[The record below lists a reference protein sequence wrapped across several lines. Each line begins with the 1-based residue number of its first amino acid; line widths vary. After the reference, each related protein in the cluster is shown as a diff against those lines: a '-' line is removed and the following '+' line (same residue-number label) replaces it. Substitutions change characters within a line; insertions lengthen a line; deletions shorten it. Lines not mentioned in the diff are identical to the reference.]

1 MSWNEIP
8 LLKPTLAFIG
18 GITMLNIWSPNIW
31 IPLSLI
37 LTSFI
42 FTLILS
48 FQKAKISTVL
58 SMSILNLVLFFLV
71 GWFVGLSTLTINQKH
86 HYSHQIN
93 EENRLLIKVTE
104 DSKIGNSVK
113 TFGEVL
119 QVNKQQTRGQILIYF
134 QQDSTSIK
142 YRAGDVIALKGKV
155 QEVRRNGNPNAF
167 NYKAYLSHLR
177 IHNQIYVKRGN
188 HRLISQNQLDFPVN
202 HAIKIRRW
210 GLERLRKI
218 LPDDDEFAVASALI
232 LGERKNI
239 SDELYATYSETGA
252 IHVLAVSG
260 LHVGIIT
267 YMFFYLLNLIKSK
280 KTIVKILKISILL
293 SIVWAYALI
302 TGGAPA
308 VMRAS
313 LMFSLILIGRFWFD
327 NVNIYNILCASALI
341 LLAIDPLMLFQVSFQ
356 FSYMALISIVFFYS
370 MLYKHVATSW
380 KLPNKLL
387 NLSMV
392 SVAAQILVLPLTI
405 FYFHKVPTYFVL
417 SGVFAVFLAPFV
429 LGLGLASILFS
440 SIPYLSDVLGI
451 MLSGTLQIFIKG
463 IDLIHKFPMSSIKD
477 LWIHPYQVG
486 IVYIGLIAL
495 MFFLHKKR
503 MVAAA
508 FTMLTCCIC
517 FLGSNIYHNYKN
529 QLVTKITVYDTTK
542 KKSYFEIYQ
551 NQISTEH
558 ATDRVTEKDIGF
570 MAINHRMRYGIKTFT
585 PHIHKNGLFN
595 IKEKIFYN
603 PADNK
608 SLKIPK
614 HSDYLLLIDEY
625 DKPPQYTLKYH
636 STDFVVLDKSIPYFI
651 HKKWIE
657 YCKQNDIPYH
667 SIQEK
672 RAFELEL

>member
-18 GITMLNIWSPNIW
+18 GIIMLNIWSPNIW

-42 FTLILS
+42 FMLILS
-48 FQKAKISTVL
+48 FQKTKIITVL

-71 GWFVGLSTLTINQKH
+71 GWFVALSTLTTNQKY
-86 HYSHQIN
+86 HYTHQIN
-93 EENRLLIKVTE
+93 DEDRLLVKVTE

-113 TFGEVL
+113 TFGNVL
-119 QVNKQQTRGQILIYF
+119 QVDDKSTKGQILLYF
-134 QQDSTSIK
+134 QQDSLSLE
-142 YRAGDVIALKGKV
+142 YEAGDVIAIKGKV
-155 QEVRRNGNPNAF
+155 QKVRKNGNPNAF
-167 NYKAYLSHLR
+167 NYKRYLSHLG
-177 IHNQIYVKRGN
+177 IHNQVYVKTGN
-188 HRLISQNQLDFPVN
+188 HKLISRDQLNFPIN

-210 GLERLRKI
+210 GLDRLRKI
-218 LPDDDEFAVASALI
+218 LPNDDEFAVASALI

-280 KTIVKILKISILL
+280 KPIVKILKISLL
-293 SIVWAYALI
+293 LTIVWSYALI

-327 NVNIYNILCASALI
+327 NVNIYNILCASAMI
-341 LLAIDPLMLFQVSFQ
+341 LLTIDPLMLFQVSFQ

-370 MLYKHVATSW
+370 MLYKHVATNW

-405 FYFHKVPTYFVL
+405 FYFHKVPTYFVF

-429 LGLGLASILFS
+429 LGLGLLSILFS
-440 SIPYLSDVLGI
+440 SIPYLSEVLGI
-451 MLSGTLQIFIKG
+451 LLSGTLQVFIKG
-463 IDLIHKFPMSSIKD
+463 IDLIHKLPMSSIKD
-477 LWIHPYQVG
+477 LWVYPYQVL
-486 IVYIGLIAL
+486 IVYVGLIAL
-495 MFFLHKKR
+495 MFFIYKKN
-503 MVAAA
+503 MVETA
-508 FTMLTCCIC
+508 FTMLMCSLVL
-517 FLGSNIYHNYKN
+517 LGSNVYHHFQNKST
-529 QLVTKITVYDTTK
+529 TKITIYDTTK

-551 NQISTEH
+551 HQISAEH
-558 ATDRVTEKDIGF
+558 ATDRVTEKDISF
-570 MAINHRMRYGIKTFT
+570 MAVNHRMRYGIKSFT

-595 IKEKIFYN
+595 IKDKIFYN

-625 DKPPQYTLKYH
+625 DKPPKYTLKYH